1 MDCIRS
7 QETVTEEVRRLGTI
21 RLSKQRRTW
30 FIDYVDA
37 SGRRVRQFIGSG
49 EGGKRL
55 AKRVLAQREGEAVL
69 GIHRLP
75 AAQTPTF
82 AEFAE
87 DWLARTRARRLAPKT
102 LDTYKGLVEKH
113 LIPALGARRLGAITQ
128 EIVEQYLVGMAAKT
142 RRRKKPRATAK
153 HPGVATP
160 SHEEKAVPVPL
171 AAKTINHTLTL
182 LKAILADAVEH
193 GFVSKS
199 PAARIKPLR
208 APDRE
213 DALHILQPDEIAR
226 LLEVAKEPWR
236 TLYEVAMR
244 GTGMRRGEL
253 LGLRWRDLDLA
264 KGLLSVRRS
273 LNRFRDGDHYVVR
286 EAPLKT
292 RYSKRTIDLSP
303 NTVQALLALPA
314 GDDPERDYVFR
325 SQVGGPIDPDNVDR
339 AWKRDLTA
347 AGLADR
353 PFHSTRHTHASL
365 LIAAGVHPKAIQAR
379 LGHSSITVTM
389 DRYGHLMPSAFQ
401 GVGERVDALIK
412 ATTRQQDVQTHER
425 EPARRLK
432 PAS

>member
-1 MDCIRS
+1 MS
-7 QETVTEEVRRLGTI
+7 
-21 RLSKQRRTW
+21 LS
-30 FIDYVDA
+30 
-37 SGRRVRQFIGSG
+37 SSH
-49 EGGKRL
+49 E
-55 AKRVLAQREGEAVL
+55 AQL

-75 AAQTPTF
+75 ATQTPTF
-82 AEFAE
+82 AEFTE
-87 DWLARTRARRLAPKT
+87 DWLARARARRLAPKT
-102 LDTYKGLVEKH
+102 LVTYEGFVHKH
-113 LIPALGARRLGAITQ
+113 LIPALGSRRLGAITQ
-128 EIVEQYLVGMAAKT
+128 ETIEQYLVAMAAKV
-142 RRRKKPRATAK
+142 RRRKAPRTAAK
-153 HPGVATP
+153 RRGAATP
-160 SHEEKAVPVPL
+160 QRDDKMPPVPL

-193 GFVSKS
+193 GFASKN
-199 PAARIKPLR
+199 PAARVKPLR
-208 APDRE
+208 TPDRE
-213 DALHILQPDEIAR
+213 DTLHNLQADEIFR

-253 LGLRWRDLDLA
+253 LALRWRDLDLA
-264 KGLLSVRRS
+264 KGLLYVRRS

-303 NTVQALLALPA
+303 YTVQALLALPA
-314 GDDPERDYVFR
+314 GDDPERDFVFR
-325 SQVGGPIDPDNVDR
+325 SQAGGPIDPDNVDR

-401 GVGERVDALIK
+401 GVGERLDALLS
-412 ATTRQQDVQTHER
+412 APNMANSRQTAPDKHER
-425 EPARRLK
+425 ESQPIAETLVLT
-432 PAS
+432 AS